1 MIKKLA
7 EAERHAQAMS
17 EENANL
23 ALELN
28 LRPGA
33 KQLHSLQRQVQALQR
48 QLARA
53 KDRCETHTSAM
64 PDLQDRNLGESGQ
77 DPFPPPLLE
86 HAHAQTLSA
95 LER

>member
-7 EAERHAQAMS
+7 EAERHAQDMS
-17 EENANL
+17 EANANL

-28 LRPGA
+28 LRPSA

-53 KDRCETHTSAM
+53 RDRCETYDGVM
-64 PDLQDRNLGESGQ
+64 PALEDLTIGESSQ
-77 DPFPPPLLE
+77 DSFP
-86 HAHAQTLSA
+86 S
-95 LER
+95 